1 MTPSTLR
8 HPAPPPGP
16 QPPTSRVACY
26 RPGIVDYADALQW
39 QRARAEAVAAGDAPE
54 ALVLLQHP
62 PTVTLGRHG
71 DPAHLLLGPDE
82 LQRRGATLHHVER
95 GGDITFHGPG
105 QLVAY
110 PILNLR
116 ARGIGPSA
124 YVHRLEAALLET
136 AARCGIAAR
145 TVPGR
150 PGIWVA
156 SSSSTQTE
164 LSPAGLA
171 AKLAAIGVRVQRGV
185 SLHGLALN
193 VSTDLGWFDAIV
205 PCGLADAAVTSVGA
219 LLGQRGEGA
228 PPMAAVEEFLL
239 AALIECL
246 DLDLTPA
253 DDQFPGSGRCGNA

>member
-1 MTPSTLR
+1 MTPSTSPT
-8 HPAPPPGP
+8 HPGAELGPP
-16 QPPTSRVACY
+16 PPTSRVACY
-26 RPGIVDYADALQW
+26 RPGMIDYADALHW
-39 QRARAEAVAAGDAPE
+39 QRARAAAVAAGDAPE

-82 LQRRGATLHHVER
+82 LRRHGATLHHVER

-116 ARGIGPSA
+116 ARGLGPSA
-124 YVHRLEAALLET
+124 YVHRLETALLQT
-136 AARCGIAAR
+136 AVRCGITAR

-150 PGIWVA
+150 PGIWA
-156 SSSSTQTE
+156 APR
-164 LSPAGLA
+164 SPQPPGAEPP

-193 VSTDLGWFDAIV
+193 VSTALQWFDAIV
-205 PCGLADAAVTSVGA
+205 PCGLADATVTSVAA
-219 LLGQRGEGA
+219 LLAQRGED
-228 PPMAAVEEFLL
+228 PPSMAAVEEFLL
-239 AALIECL
+239 AALIEVL
-246 DLDLTPA
+246 DLDLAPA
-253 DDQFPGSGRCGNA
+253 HNVRFGDRQRAHA